1 VGFDLLGF
9 DMAAPNIRQRVMK
22 AIVRCLVVVFLL
34 ASGTTLIRAGHLPG
48 DTITNS
54 KGTTLQFSVTS
65 NILAIEKQLAA
76 ACKQP
81 RIVQTAIIGNPRAL
95 GRMMKWNERWTI
107 DRCGTPV
114 IYLIHFDFRGS
125 VGTFKIE
132 PPPH

>member
-1 VGFDLLGF
+1 MIFRS
-9 DMAAPNIRQRVMK
+9 IKRTSRVLF
-22 AIVRCLVVVFLL
+22 VSVFFL
-34 ASGTTLIRAGHLPG
+34 AHGSHVAVAGRLPG

-65 NILAIEKQLAA
+65 NILAIEKQLAP

-81 RIVQTAIIGNPRAL
+81 RIVQTAIVGNPRAL
-95 GRMMKWNERWTI
+95 GRMMKRNERWTI

-114 IYLIHFDFRGS
+114 IYQIHFDFRGS

>member
-1 VGFDLLGF
+1 MSDAQKGLMKISIRLVI
-9 DMAAPNIRQRVMK
+9 APLFLIETS
-22 AIVRCLVVVFLL
+22 LL
-34 ASGTTLIRAGHLPG
+34 ARAGRLPG

-65 NILAIEKQLAA
+65 NLLAIEKQLAP
-76 ACKQP
+76 ACKKP
-81 RIVQTAIIGNPRAL
+81 RIVQTAIVGNPRAL

-114 IYLIHFDFRGS
+114 IYQIHFDFRGS

>member
-1 VGFDLLGF
+1 MRTSLAIFVLVCLL
-9 DMAAPNIRQRVMK
+9 V
-22 AIVRCLVVVFLL
+22 LTSSVV
-34 ASGTTLIRAGHLPG
+34 AGRLPG

-65 NILAIEKQLAA
+65 NILAIEKQLAP
-76 ACKQP
+76 ACKKP
-81 RIVQTAIIGNPRAL
+81 RIAQTAIVGNPRAL

-107 DRCGTPV
+107 DRCGAPV
-114 IYLIHFDFRGS
+114 IYQIYFDFRGS

>member
-1 VGFDLLGF
+1 MVIDT
-9 DMAAPNIRQRVMK
+9 RT
-22 AIVRCLVVVFLL
+22 LVVAMFVLTG
-34 ASGTTLIRAGHLPG
+34 ASPFAYAGRLPG

-65 NILAIEKQLAA
+65 NILAIEKQLAP

-81 RIVQTAIIGNPRAL
+81 RIVQTAIVGNPRAL

-114 IYLIHFDFRGS
+114 IYQIHFDFRGS

>member
-1 VGFDLLGF
+1 MKILVGRL
-9 DMAAPNIRQRVMK
+9 I
-22 AIVRCLVVVFLL
+22 AIFFLTEVSPS
-34 ASGTTLIRAGHLPG
+34 ARAGHLPG

-65 NILAIEKQLAA
+65 NIRAIEKALAPT
-76 ACKQP
+76 CKQP
-81 RIVQTAIIGNPRAL
+81 RIVQTAIVGNPRAL

-107 DRCGTPV
+107 DRCGAQV
-114 IYLIHFDFRGS
+114 VYLIHFDFRGS

>member
-1 VGFDLLGF
+1 MKIL
-9 DMAAPNIRQRVMK
+9 IRLSV
-22 AIVRCLVVVFLL
+22 AIFFLIEG
-34 ASGTTLIRAGHLPG
+34 SPFVRAGHLPG

-65 NILAIEKQLAA
+65 NILAIEKQLAP
-76 ACKQP
+76 ACKKP
-81 RIVQTAIIGNPRAL
+81 RVVQTAIIGNPRAL

-107 DRCGTPV
+107 DRCGAPV
-114 IYLIHFDFRGS
+114 MYQIHFDFRGS

>member
-1 VGFDLLGF
+1 
-9 DMAAPNIRQRVMK
+9 
-22 AIVRCLVVVFLL
+22 LVVTFFL
-34 ASGTTLIRAGHLPG
+34 TRVTPIICAGRLPG

-65 NILAIEKQLAA
+65 NVLAIEKSLGP

-81 RIVQTAIIGNPRAL
+81 RIVQTAIVGNPRAL

-107 DRCGTPV
+107 DRCGAQM